1 MLSGRAV
8 VQTAPMTESAEE
20 SQSPGPE
27 QNESGSAEA
36 EQLPEGETKAGIVSI
51 VGRTNVGKSTLVNH
65 LLGEKVSIVS
75 DTVQTTRN
83 LIRAI
88 LTEPRGQIVFLDT
101 PGVHKAQG
109 ELGKNLNK
117 AARSAVQG
125 VDVILLVLD
134 ASAKPA
140 LEDDGWFRRITREE
154 IPCVIA
160 LNKSDRHSD
169 RAADY
174 KTLWQEIRAEK
185 ESSTDPIWTSVSALH
200 GDGMGALLDT
210 LFENTPEGPLLFPD
224 DILTDYPRKLNMADV
239 IREKLF
245 YRLHSELP
253 HAVAVWIENIDEQ
266 EKKWTVDAI
275 IYVERHSQ
283 KGIVIGEKGRLLKWV
298 REQAEKELYE
308 MYGVRFK
315 LKLWVKVE
323 KNWSKNFWMLKKFG
337 YA

>member
-1 MLSGRAV
+1 MSVEPETSRNPGR
-8 VQTAPMTESAEE
+8 
-20 SQSPGPE
+20 
-27 QNESGSAEA
+27 
-36 EQLPEGETKAGIVSI
+36 AGIVAI

-101 PGVHKAQG
+101 PGIHKARG

-117 AARSAVQG
+117 TARAAVQG
-125 VDVILLVLD
+125 VDTILLVLD
-134 ASAKPA
+134 ASTPPE
-140 LEDDGWFRRITREE
+140 LEDDGWFRRIAREE
-154 IPCVIA
+154 VPCIIA
-160 LNKSDRHSD
+160 LNKSDRRSD
-169 RAADY
+169 RSADY
-174 KTLWQEIRAEK
+174 RTLWEEIRKEK
-185 ESSTDPIWTSVSALH
+185 MSAVKPVWASVSALQ
-200 GDGMGALLDT
+200 GGGMDRLLDT
-210 LFENTPEGPLLFPD
+210 LFERIPEGPPLFPD

-245 YRLHSELP
+245 HRLHSELP
-253 HAVAVWIENIDEQ
+253 HALAVWIENIDEQ
-266 EKKWTVDAI
+266 ENKWTVDAT

-283 KGIVIGEKGRLLKWV
+283 KGIVIGEKGRLLKQV
-298 REQAEKELYE
+298 RAEAEKELHE
-308 MYGVRFK
+308 MYGVRLK

-323 KNWSKNFWMLKKFG
+323 KKWRKNFWMLKKLG

>member
-1 MLSGRAV
+1 
-8 VQTAPMTESAEE
+8 MTEIISEV
-20 SQSPGPE
+20 
-27 QNESGSAEA
+27 EA
-36 EQLPEGETKAGIVSI
+36 FERAGIVAI

-83 LIRAI
+83 VIRAI
-88 LTEPRGQIVFLDT
+88 LTESRGQLVFLDT

-109 ELGKNLNK
+109 DLGKNLNK

-125 VDVILLVLD
+125 VDAILLVID
-134 ASAKPA
+134 GSSKPE
-140 LEDDGWFRRITREE
+140 LEDDGWFRRIAREE
-154 IPCVIA
+154 VPCIIA
-160 LNKSDRHSD
+160 LNKCDRRFD
-169 RAADY
+169 NAEAY
-174 KTLWQEIRAEK
+174 KALWEEIKAEK
-185 ESSTDPIWTSVSALH
+185 ESSQQPLWISVSALH
-200 GDGMGALLDT
+200 GDGMGDLLNT
-210 LFENTPEGPLLFPD
+210 LFETVPEGPPLFPD

-245 YRLHSELP
+245 HRLHDELP
-253 HAVAVWIENIDEQ
+253 HAVAVWVEEITEE
-266 EKKWTVDAI
+266 EKKWTVEAS

-323 KNWSKNFWMLKKFG
+323 KNWRKNFWILKKLG

>member
-1 MLSGRAV
+1 ML
-8 VQTAPMTESAEE
+8 QPAPMTENTTAF
-20 SQSPGPE
+20 
-27 QNESGSAEA
+27 
-36 EQLPEGETKAGIVSI
+36 EGMGRAGIVAI

-83 LIRAI
+83 VIRAI
-88 LTEPRGQIVFLDT
+88 LTEEHGQLVFLDT

-125 VDVILLVLD
+125 TDVVLLVID
-134 ASAKPA
+134 GSTKPE
-140 LEDDGWFRRITREE
+140 LEDDGWFRRLTREE
-154 IPCVIA
+154 VPCIIA
-160 LNKSDRHSD
+160 LNKSDRKANHAEAY
-169 RAADY
+169 RQ
-174 KTLWQEIRAEK
+174 LWEEIKAEK
-185 ESSTDPIWTSVSALH
+185 ESTLQPLWATVSALK
-200 GDGMGALLDT
+200 GDGMAALLDT
-210 LFENTPEGPLLFPD
+210 LFKSVPEGPPLFPEN
-224 DILTDYPRKLNMADV
+224 ILTDYPRKLNIADV

-245 YRLHSELP
+245 HRLHDELP
-253 HAVAVWIENIDEQ
+253 HAVAVWVEGIEEQ
-266 EKKWTVDAI
+266 EKKWTVEAS

-323 KNWSKNFWMLKKFG
+323 KNWRKNFWILKKLG

>member
-1 MLSGRAV
+1 MNKS
-8 VQTAPMTESAEE
+8 TENL
-20 SQSPGPE
+20 PGL
-27 QNESGSAEA
+27 G
-36 EQLPEGETKAGIVSI
+36 KAGIVSI

-88 LTEPRGQIVFLDT
+88 LTEERGQMVFLDT
-101 PGVHKAQG
+101 PGVHKAKG

-117 AARSAVQG
+117 AARSAVEG
-125 VDVILLVLD
+125 VDAILLVLD
-134 ASAKPA
+134 ASKKPA
-140 LEDDGWFRRITREE
+140 LEDDGWFRRIAREE
-154 IPCVIA
+154 VPCIIA
-160 LNKSDRHSD
+160 LNKNDLHSD
-169 RAADY
+169 RADDY
-174 KTLWQEIRAEK
+174 KTLWKEIKAEK
-185 ESSTDPIWTSVSALH
+185 ESAQEPVWVSVSALH
-200 GDGMGALLDT
+200 GDGMAGLLDT
-210 LFENTPEGPLLFPD
+210 LFESVPVGPALFPD

-245 YRLHSELP
+245 FRLHEELP
-253 HAVAVWIENIDEQ
+253 HAVAVWIENIDEG
-266 EKKWTVDAI
+266 EKKWTVDAT

-323 KNWSKNFWMLKKFG
+323 KNWRKNFWMLKKFG

>member
-1 MLSGRAV
+1 MREYSLCFGGAAV
-8 VQTAPMTESAEE
+8 VETDPMDEAMKDPQVAE
-20 SQSPGPE
+20 
-27 QNESGSAEA
+27 
-36 EQLPEGETKAGIVSI
+36 KAGIVSI
-51 VGRTNVGKSTLVNH
+51 VGRTNVGKSTLANH

-101 PGVHKAQG
+101 PGVHKATG

-117 AARSAVQG
+117 AARSAVEG
-125 VDVILLVLD
+125 VDAVLLVLD
-134 ASAKPA
+134 RSKKPA
-140 LEDDGWFRRITREE
+140 LEDDGWFRRIARETG
-154 IPCVIA
+154 PCIIA
-160 LNKSDRHSD
+160 LNKCDVHYDRS
-169 RAADY
+169 ADY
-174 KTLWQEIRAEK
+174 KTLWDEIKAEK
-185 ESSTDPIWTSVSALH
+185 ESDLEPIWVDVSALH
-200 GDGMGALLDT
+200 GDGMDGLLNT
-210 LFENTPEGPLLFPD
+210 LFAHTPEGPALFPD

-245 YRLHSELP
+245 HRLHSELP

-283 KGIVIGEKGRLLKWV
+283 KGIVIGEKGRQLKWV
-298 REQAEKELYE
+298 REQAEKELHE

-315 LKLWVKVE
+315 VKLWVKVE
-323 KNWSKNFWMLKKFG
+323 KNWRKNFWMLKKFG

>member
-1 MLSGRAV
+1 MVGR
-8 VQTAPMTESAEE
+8 
-20 SQSPGPE
+20 
-27 QNESGSAEA
+27 
-36 EQLPEGETKAGIVSI
+36 AGIVSI
-51 VGRTNVGKSTLVNH
+51 VGRTNVGKSTLANH

-101 PGVHKAQG
+101 PGVHKAKG

-117 AARSAVQG
+117 AARSAVEG
-125 VDVILLVLD
+125 VDAILLVLD
-134 ASAKPA
+134 GSKKPS
-140 LEDDGWFRRITREE
+140 LEDDGWFRRIAREE
-154 IPCVIA
+154 VPCIIA
-160 LNKSDRHSD
+160 LNKNDLHFNCV
-169 RAADY
+169 ADY
-174 KTLWQEIRAEK
+174 KALWKEIKEEK
-185 ESSTDPIWTSVSALH
+185 ESGQEPLWASVSALH
-200 GDGMGALLDT
+200 GDGMAALLGT
-210 LFENTPEGPLLFPD
+210 LFEKVPPGPALFPD

-245 YRLHSELP
+245 FRLHDELP
-253 HAVAVWIENIDEQ
+253 HSVAVWIEDIDEQ
-266 EKKWTVDAI
+266 EKKWSVAAT

-298 REQAEKELYE
+298 REQAEKELHE

-323 KNWSKNFWMLKKFG
+323 KNWRKNFWMLKKFG

>member
-1 MLSGRAV
+1 MQDR
-8 VQTAPMTESAEE
+8 
-20 SQSPGPE
+20 
-27 QNESGSAEA
+27 
-36 EQLPEGETKAGIVSI
+36 AGIVAI

-125 VDVILLVLD
+125 VDAILLVLD
-134 ASAKPA
+134 ASTAPE
-140 LEDDGWFRRITREE
+140 LEDDGWFRRIAREE
-154 IPCVIA
+154 VPCVFA
-160 LNKSDRHSD
+160 LNKIDRKPD
-169 RAADY
+169 RSEQY
-174 KTLWQEIRAEK
+174 RKLWEEIRVEK
-185 ESSTDPIWTSVSALH
+185 ESGQQPVWAAVSALK
-200 GDGMGALLDT
+200 GDGMAGLLDT
-210 LFENTPEGPLLFPD
+210 LFSTVPEGPPLFPD
-224 DILTDYPRKLNMADV
+224 DILTDYPRKLNIADV

-245 YRLHSELP
+245 HRLHEELP
-253 HAVAVWIENIDEQ
+253 HAVAVWVEEIDEQ
-266 EKKWTVDAI
+266 EKKWVVEAS

-298 REQAEKELYE
+298 REQAEKELYD

-323 KNWSKNFWMLKKFG
+323 KNWRKNFWILKKLG

>member
-1 MLSGRAV
+1 VKEATGRAGV
-8 VQTAPMTESAEE
+8 VA
-20 SQSPGPE
+20 
-27 QNESGSAEA
+27 
-36 EQLPEGETKAGIVSI
+36 I

-83 LIRAI
+83 VIRAI
-88 LTEPRGQIVFLDT
+88 LTEPRGQLVFLDT

-109 ELGKNLNK
+109 EMGKNLNK
-117 AARSAVQG
+117 AARAAAQG
-125 VDVILLVLD
+125 VDALLLVLD
-134 ASAKPA
+134 SSSVPA

-154 IPCVIA
+154 VPCIFA
-160 LNKSDRHSD
+160 LNKCDRSPD
-169 RAADY
+169 RAAAY
-174 KTLWQEIRAEK
+174 RKLWEEIRAEK
-185 ESSTDPIWTSVSALH
+185 GAAREPVWISVSALL
-200 GDGMGALLDT
+200 GTGMPGLLET
-210 LFENTPEGPLLFPD
+210 LFGAVPEGPPLFPE

-245 YRLHSELP
+245 LRLHEELP
-253 HAVAVWIENIDEQ
+253 HAVAVWVEEIDEQ
-266 EKKWTVDAI
+266 ANKWTVDAT

-298 REQAEKELYE
+298 REQAEKELHD

-323 KNWSKNFWMLKKFG
+323 KNWRKNFWILKKLG

>member
-1 MLSGRAV
+1 MNE
-8 VQTAPMTESAEE
+8 PTE
-20 SQSPGPE
+20 
-27 QNESGSAEA
+27 N
-36 EQLPEGETKAGIVSI
+36 LPELGKAGIVSI

-88 LTEPRGQIVFLDT
+88 LTEERGQIVFLDT
-101 PGVHKAQG
+101 PGVHKAKG

-117 AARSAVQG
+117 AARSSVEG
-125 VDVILLVLD
+125 VDAILLVLD
-134 ASAKPA
+134 GSKKPA
-140 LEDDGWFRRITREE
+140 LEDDGWFRRIAREE
-154 IPCVIA
+154 VPCIIA
-160 LNKSDRHSD
+160 LNKSDLHSN
-169 RAADY
+169 RADDY
-174 KTLWQEIRAEK
+174 KTLWKEIKAEK
-185 ESSTDPIWTSVSALH
+185 ESTQEPVWVSVSALH
-200 GDGMGALLDT
+200 GDGMAGLLDT
-210 LFENTPEGPLLFPD
+210 LFETIPVGPLLFPD

-245 YRLHSELP
+245 FRLHEELP
-253 HAVAVWIENIDEQ
+253 HAVAVWIEDINEG
-266 EKKWTVDAI
+266 EKKWTVDAT

-323 KNWSKNFWMLKKFG
+323 KNWRKNFWMLKKFG